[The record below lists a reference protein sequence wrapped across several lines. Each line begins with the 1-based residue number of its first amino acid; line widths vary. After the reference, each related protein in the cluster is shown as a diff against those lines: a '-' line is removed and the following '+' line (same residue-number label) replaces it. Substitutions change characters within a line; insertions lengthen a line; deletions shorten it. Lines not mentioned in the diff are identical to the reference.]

1 MREWHRAFGIALVD
15 VFAGA
20 PWRVELEQEL
30 ALISQELDVAII
42 EEVASGDP
50 SGSKRARLPD
60 PLPDGLENLRA
71 INLLSY
77 KSHHEALDVWS
88 LDELIGYY
96 VLYRKVNLNAEGDRH
111 PLKAF
116 GLYAVATRYPEGLAR
131 SHVLQPTAWDGV
143 YELPWG
149 GHQVRLI
156 VLNRIEK
163 HPRNAPWELFA
174 SERDRM
180 RQGLEHYRARPTSAK
195 QPGYWELLEHLY
207 LLYRREASAMAYTLE
222 QFIRD
227 THEKLIEDAI
237 QHDPES
243 VLKHFD
249 PEQRLKGL
257 DPESVLERFD
267 PEQRLK
273 GLDAEDRLKGLDPDL
288 IAAWLAKQR
297 RDH

>member
-1 MREWHRAFGIALVD
+1 MPADSHSAETATPKRDDDSPWKACGSCLGAARQRQPTKRAC
-15 VFAGA
+15 
-20 PWRVELEQEL
+20 
-30 ALISQELDVAII
+30 
-42 EEVASGDP
+42 ASGTGP
-50 SGSKRARLPD
+50 LASRWWMCLP
-60 PLPDGLENLRA
+60 
-71 INLLSY
+71 
-77 KSHHEALDVWS
+77 ALDVWS

-111 PLKAF
+111 PLEAF

-207 LLYRREASAMAYTLE
+207 
-222 QFIRD
+222 
-227 THEKLIEDAI
+227 
-237 QHDPES
+237 
-243 VLKHFD
+243 
-249 PEQRLKGL
+249 
-257 DPESVLERFD
+257 
-267 PEQRLK
+267 
-273 GLDAEDRLKGLDPDL
+273 
-288 IAAWLAKQR
+288 
-297 RDH
+297 